1 MGWGFLSVFMCNF
14 CCIPWK
20 EYFKENMY
28 NILFCVLKQRGNCLS
43 SLGHLCRR
51 MWEEC
56 ECFVL
61 AGVYTLT
68 PLCHHPSPNH
78 VKRWAAFEA
87 QQGYALTMEQHGH
100 SAGPDGIAWSG
111 QNSRGLGLPPCKG
124 GGFCKGPDLSG
135 LLKINQRQLL
145 TAPRT
150 PLGVTQWQMVFLP
163 FYDYKWFFEKSV
175 LETEDF

>member
-1 MGWGFLSVFMCNF
+1 
-14 CCIPWK
+14 
-20 EYFKENMY
+20 
-28 NILFCVLKQRGNCLS
+28 
-43 SLGHLCRR
+43 
-51 MWEEC
+51 
-56 ECFVL
+56 
-61 AGVYTLT
+61 
-68 PLCHHPSPNH
+68 
-78 VKRWAAFEA
+78 
-87 QQGYALTMEQHGH
+87 MEQHGH

-124 GGFCKGPDLSG
+124 GGFRKGPDLSG